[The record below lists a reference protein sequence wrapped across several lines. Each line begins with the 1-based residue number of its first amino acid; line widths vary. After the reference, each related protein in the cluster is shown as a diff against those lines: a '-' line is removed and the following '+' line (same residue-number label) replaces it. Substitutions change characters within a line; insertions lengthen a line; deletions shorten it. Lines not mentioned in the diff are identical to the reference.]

1 MFPFAYPPEG
11 AGRSNY
17 IRVIGVCFGLVCFD
31 YFSTALVFRDLFIHA
46 HIPVCYDGRGRIL
59 SCPSD
64 WVFLF
69 MYAQN
74 CNYKNT
80 FGKAKSSSSSC
91 VI

>member
-46 HIPVCYDGRGRIL
+46 HSRVLR
-59 SCPSD
+59 
-64 WVFLF
+64 W
-69 MYAQN
+69 
-74 CNYKNT
+74 
-80 FGKAKSSSSSC
+80 
-91 VI
+91 